1 MLTIYGRKSSFNLQK
16 VMWLV
21 GELGIAH
28 KHIELGGSFGG
39 LDTADFLAM
48 NPHGRVPV
56 IDDSGVVVW
65 ESHAILRY
73 LAAKYAPGTS
83 FWNVDPADRA
93 KADQWMDWSQTALQ
107 IAFLTG
113 IFWGWYRTPEAKRN
127 MSAVNAAIER
137 TNGYLRHVDH
147 QLDGNSFMLGDRLS
161 LADIPIGTH
170 LYRYFNLSLPRPRL
184 SNVEHWYE
192 RLQSRSAYRE
202 HVCVPFGELYG
213 RLEF

>member
-21 GELGIAH
+21 AELGIAH
-28 KHIELGGSFGG
+28 NHVELGGSFGG
-39 LDTADFLAM
+39 LDTAEFLAM

-73 LAAKYAPGTS
+73 VAAKYAPDTS
-83 FWNVDPADRA
+83 FWNADPAERA

-113 IFWGWYRTPEAKRN
+113 VFWGWYRTPEAKRD

-137 TNGYLRHVDH
+137 TKGSPRHVDH
-147 QLDGNSFMLGDRLS
+147 RVDGTAVILGVRRS

-170 LYRYFNLSLPRPRL
+170 L
-184 SNVEHWYE
+184 
-192 RLQSRSAYRE
+192 
-202 HVCVPFGELYG
+202 
-213 RLEF
+213 

>member
-1 MLTIYGRKSSFNLQK
+1 MLTVYGRKSSFNLQK

-28 KHIELGGSFGG
+28 KHVELGGSFGG
-39 LDTADFLAM
+39 LDAAEFLAM

-56 IDDSGVVVW
+56 IDDSGIIVW

-73 LAAKYAPGTS
+73 LAAKYSSETS
-83 FWNVDPADRA
+83 FWKANPAERA

-107 IAFLTG
+107 PAFMVG
-113 IFWGWYRTPEAKRN
+113 VFWGWYRTPEAQRN
-127 MSAVNAAIER
+127 LAAVDKALEQTSR
-137 TNGYLRHVDH
+137 YLKHIDH
-147 QLDGNSFMLGDRLS
+147 QLKGRCFMLGDHLS

-170 LYRYFNLSLPRPRL
+170 LYRYLNLDLPRPNL
-184 SNVEHWYE
+184 PNVERWYE

-202 HVCVPFGELYG
+202 HVCVPFDELYG
-213 RLEF
+213 RLDF